1 MFSLRGVLITAR
13 HPLSRP
19 LSSASAAT
27 PAAAP
32 KPRPPVPEEGCLAFF
47 GLGAMGRPM
56 AANLRLRHE
65 PSFTGYGGLWTTSP
79 MDVLVWN
86 RTTSVA
92 EAHAEEH
99 GTLVLDDDFKL
110 LPEAKISF
118 ICLPTT
124 DDVQGLLERA
134 APRMR
139 RGSVVVDCTSGHPHQ
154 VREIADWLKAE
165 FDVTYVD
172 CAVSGGPSGA
182 AKGTVAAF
190 VGCDDDAVVDGV
202 RGPISSFARNIVH
215 LGPAGCGH
223 AVKAINNVMNTSNML
238 CAAEGILALKNMGVD
253 PAKALT
259 VINTAS
265 GRSLMSMQRLPEEVL
280 TGEFHYGFKLG
291 LMRKDIQTANDIM
304 DRSFDKSTIFRNTL
318 GLVDEALKLDGVGFD
333 SDYTEAVKILEHR
346 AENNLRSD
354 TPMKYQKK

>member
-1 MFSLRGVLITAR
+1 
-13 HPLSRP
+13 
-19 LSSASAAT
+19 
-27 PAAAP
+27 
-32 KPRPPVPEEGCLAFF
+32 
-47 GLGAMGRPM
+47 MGRPM
-56 AANLRLRHE
+56 AANLRRRHE

-99 GTLVLDDDFKL
+99 GTLVLDDEFRL

-118 ICLPTT
+118 LCLPTT
-124 DDVQGLLERA
+124 DDVQSLLERA
-134 APRMR
+134 APCMR
-139 RGSVVVDCTSGHPHQ
+139 RGAVVVDCTSGHPHQ
-154 VREIADWLKAE
+154 VRKISDWLKE
-165 FDVTYVD
+165 DFDITYVD
-172 CAVSGGPSGA
+172 CAVSGGPAGA
-182 AKGTVAAF
+182 EKGTVAAF
-190 VGCDDDAVVDGV
+190 VGCDSDAVVEGV

-215 LGPAGCGH
+215 LGPAGSGH
-223 AVKAINNVMNTSNML
+223 AVKAVNNAMNTSNML
-238 CAAEGILALKNMGVD
+238 CAAEGMLALKNMGVD

-280 TGEFHYGFKLG
+280 TGDFAYGFKLG
-291 LMRKDIQTANDIM
+291 FMRKDVQTANDIM
-304 DRSFDKSTIFRNTL
+304 DKSFEKSTVFRNTL
-318 GLVDEALKLDGVGFD
+318 ELVDEALNLEEVQFE

-346 AENNLRSD
+346 AGNKLRSD